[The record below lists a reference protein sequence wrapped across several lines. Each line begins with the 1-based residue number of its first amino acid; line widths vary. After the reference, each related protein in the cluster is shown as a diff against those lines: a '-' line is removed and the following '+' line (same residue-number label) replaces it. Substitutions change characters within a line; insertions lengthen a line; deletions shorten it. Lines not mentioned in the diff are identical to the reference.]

1 MILVNDSTLQNKM
14 SYVNLD
20 FHQVAVSITTMN
32 NSDLF
37 KKQIKEHLINSINFS
52 LFLPPNLIETII
64 SQKSVYCKK
73 Q

>member
-1 MILVNDSTLQNKM
+1 MIIVNDSTLQNKM

-20 FHQVAVSITTMN
+20 FHQVTVSITTMN

>member
-52 LFLPPNLIETII
+52 LFLPPNHIETII